1 MGGVNCY
8 QTSIGLL
15 TQNVPTSI
23 NTLVLDRDRRRST
36 HPKLNSVV
44 LTFLPDK
51 CCIFCCFRLSF
62 TNPNASF
69 ALERH
74 NDIVMIYLMRN
85 FRFWD
90 MPYRTACLLNLPAGV
105 SSVFGY
111 RTSTH
116 VRSVYK
122 CQYVFLHHGHRRT

>member
-51 CCIFCCFRLSF
+51 CCVFCCFRLSF
-62 TNPNASF
+62 TDPNASF

-74 NDIVMIYLMRN
+74 NDVVMIYLHEKLSVLGYAVPNRM
-85 FRFWD
+85 FVKPPCWG
-90 MPYRTACLLNLPAGV
+90 ALCIGV
-105 SSVFGY
+105 
-111 RTSTH
+111 
-116 VRSVYK
+116 
-122 CQYVFLHHGHRRT
+122 